1 MDKNIAVGVKVFS
14 RPNKLSNLLNSIDHQ
29 NITTVYVADDGER
42 SKEKSRIYD
51 QEYPFEL
58 TVFDLPYDAGLGQG
72 RAHIVENFSEEY
84 LLIVDS
90 DHRLPEDISP
100 LYAQLRANQ
109 TIGGVSGL
117 LCENERI
124 TATCH
129 DIYVKDG
136 LLIRDVRERK
146 PVHIVAG
153 HPFVQFDFIPNIAL
167 FRKGCVEDYCW
178 DPEYVIGKEHLDF
191 YTGHM
196 ENTDWTFG
204 VCPAVLFEH
213 HPGGDTKYV
222 KNRESRKKLLK
233 SRRYFLDKWGY
244 RDIVLGY
251 TEWDG
256 PPIYRPT
263 WGDILKNIYKK
274 SLLASPSSVQ
284 NFIMRLRSEI
294 RRYRHRPPI

>member
-1 MDKNIAVGVKVFS
+1 MTEDIAVGVKVFS
-14 RPNKLSNLLNSIDHQ
+14 RPTKLSNLLDSIKHQ
-29 NITTVYVADDGER
+29 NIRTVYVADDGER
-42 SKEKSRIYD
+42 TEEKSGIYN

-58 TVFDLPYDAGLGQG
+58 TVFDLPYDAGLGYG
-72 RAHIVENFSEEY
+72 RAHIVENLSEDY

-90 DHRLPEDISP
+90 DHQFPGDISP
-100 LYAQLRANQ
+100 LHAQLRADQ
-109 TIGGVSGL
+109 TIGGVGGL
-117 LCENERI
+117 LYENERI

-129 DIYVKDG
+129 DLYENDG

-146 PVHIVAG
+146 PVHTIAG
-153 HPFVQFDFIPNIAL
+153 HPFVQFDFIPNVAL
-167 FRKGCVEDYCW
+167 FRKECVEEYCW

-204 VCPAVLFEH
+204 VCPTVLFEH

-222 KNRESRKKLLK
+222 ENRESRKKLLE

-256 PPIYRPT
+256 PPIHRPT